1 MPTTTMPTTRKNSKK
16 EIKTVT
22 RFLTEA
28 EQDAADVAY
37 INERL
42 PKINRDEL
50 VPAGF
55 TRAAGKE
62 LVA

>member
-1 MPTTTMPTTRKNSKK
+1 MTTTRKNSKK
-16 EIKTVT
+16 EKAVKTAT

-55 TRAAGKE
+55 TRTAGKE